1 MYFSIY
7 FEHGNE
13 KKESRSGDNP
23 YHFSAETKAKE
34 TKKCLGKNL
43 AKPRA

>member
-7 FEHGNE
+7 FEHKNE
-13 KKESRSGDNP
+13 KKESHCGDNP
-23 YHFSAETKAKE
+23 YHFSAGTKAKE
-34 TKKCLGKNL
+34 TKKHLGKKL